1 MFSHCGVAIL
11 VKNCAKLTITDTKTD
26 HTGNILALKV
36 RGMYTDN
43 VKTALVSIY
52 GPNNNNREFYADLD
66 RILGNLNCNSIIV
79 GGDWN
84 ATWDSSPRKII

>member
-1 MFSHCGVAIL
+1 MFSHRGVAIL